1 MFKEIE
7 IKIETEINI
16 KGKEIEIMTVER
28 GKEIE
33 NKIDIDIEMKKMI
46 EREGINIETNQD
58 QGIEKIGKKIRRI
71 EKRRERDLTVI
82 KRNIKKTLTTDYI
95 KFV

>member
-1 MFKEIE
+1 
-7 IKIETEINI
+7 
-16 KGKEIEIMTVER
+16 MTVER

-33 NKIDIDIEMKKMI
+33 NKIDIDIEMKRMI

-58 QGIEKIGKKIRRI
+58 QEIEKIGKKIRRI